1 MNPVVGTPKT
11 VMRHPTPDDVHAA
24 VHWALSHDLPT
35 LLAYR
40 QVGHLD
46 RSARWQA
53 DAALVAR
60 WQQVTQAG
68 GVAPREL
75 VHELPR
81 VHC

>member
-1 MNPVVGTPKT
+1 MT
-11 VMRHPTPDDVHAA
+11 HPTPDDVHSA
-24 VHWALSHDLPT
+24 VHWALSHDLAA

-60 WQQVTQAG
+60 WQDATRTGLRDAG
-68 GVAPREL
+68 PRGLVA
-75 VHELPR
+75 ELPR
-81 VHC
+81 AHC